1 MLRFRG
7 RRLKDFFGKSSTVVP
22 APPTLTPAPPGDV
35 PRAVT
40 PRGAAVKQ
48 LTQTAHSVILGGRD
62 GGISYEILI
71 EAWRNGGASKRLRRI
86 HLESAP
92 KV

>member
-1 MLRFRG
+1 M
-7 RRLKDFFGKSSTVVP
+7 
-22 APPTLTPAPPGDV
+22 
-35 PRAVT
+35 T